1 MVNLDSPVGEGDQ
14 DGQGYG
20 GGGGGGDV
28 GNAKPGVV
36 IITFG

>member
-28 GNAKPGVV
+28 GHAKPGVV

>member
-20 GGGGGGDV
+20 GGGSGGGG